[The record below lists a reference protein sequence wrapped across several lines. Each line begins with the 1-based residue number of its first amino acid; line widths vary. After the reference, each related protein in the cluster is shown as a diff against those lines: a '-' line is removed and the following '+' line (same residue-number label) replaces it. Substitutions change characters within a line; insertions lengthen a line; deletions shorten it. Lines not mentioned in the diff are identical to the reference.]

1 MRGKKKKQTSNQQ
14 QLEDIKRLLI
24 ALLLKLGATSQ
35 EIGLALGVTDAAVRM
50 MLPVKKFAKVQL
62 SQQEGG
68 AVRTQ

>member
-62 SQQEGG
+62 SQQGGG

>member
-1 MRGKKKKQTSNQQ
+1 MRGKKKKQTSNQK
-14 QLEDIKRLLI
+14 QLEDMKRLLI

-35 EIGLALGVTDAAVRM
+35 EIGLALGVTDAAVRK

-62 SQQEGG
+62 SQQGRG